1 MLELNQRQELFCINY
16 VSGMTATD
24 AAIEAGYSS
33 KYARENCPKLL
44 HNTTIQERIVALNA
58 KLIGKTVATIKERK
72 ERLTTILREDNLT
85 DKGNLA
91 RGTNIQAIS
100 ELNKMEK
107 IYSENVVN
115 VDNRTLNIV
124 VNSDKAKELTQKLID
139 GEGTE

>member
-1 MLELNQRQELFCINY
+1 MTKLNQRQELFCINY

-24 AAIEAGYSS
+24 AAIEAGYSP
-33 KYARENCPKLL
+33 KYARENCPKLR
-44 HNTTIQERIVALNA
+44 HNTTIEARIMALNA
-58 KLIGKTVATIKERK
+58 KLIGKTVASVKERK

-107 IYSENVVN
+107 IYTEGTIN
-115 VDNRTLNIV
+115 VDARTLNIH

-139 GEGTE
+139 GAGTE

>member
-1 MLELNQRQELFCINY
+1 MLGLNQRQELFCINY

-24 AAIEAGYSS
+24 AAIEAGYNA
-33 KYARENCPKLL
+33 KYVATNTDKLL
-44 HNTTIQERIVALNA
+44 KNTNIEERIVALNA
-58 KLIGKTVATIKERK
+58 RLTDKTIATIKERK

-107 IYSENVVN
+107 VYADNVVN
-115 VDNRTLNIV
+115 VDNRTLNIL